1 MNVINLPSEDETLG
15 PLVLDHIYVTED
27 ALVKDVEG
35 SLSPIAP
42 DEKSWDKLALNG
54 LSLAAIATMRTTP
67 IGLLASAVGAAA
79 VSPFFVQLLSRYSV
93 ANAEE
98 QKQLNEAQALEAARF
113 AAYMRKHSMTPVQ
126 AEKAGFRFE
135 PGHPLVGKV
144 YKRHPLA
151 GAATH
156 DKHNLYIPSERYDQI
171 LLAEREAEL
180 IKMLVDMGATRIQIS
195 KKSAEVARSSIDGS
209 ASTDV
214 AGYGGVSASYSSKN
228 DQSRN
233 AMDSREFR
241 LRGKQWHEG
250 DRLTRADYFWL
261 AFEPSWAAVVM
272 AREIGACEAASLEI
286 KETTSFSNDRNIEFQ
301 IQAQMLQ
308 AGANAQITANTK
320 EETEYF
326 ITVEFASAKEP
337 RNQDA

>member
-15 PLVLDHIYVTED
+15 PLVLDHIYVIEGAQVQ
-27 ALVKDVEG
+27 ALEG
-35 SLSPIAP
+35 SPNPSPS
-42 DEKSWDKLALNG
+42 DEKGWDKLALSG
-54 LSLAAIATMRTTP
+54 LSLAAFSIMRTTP
-67 IGLLASAVGAAA
+67 IGLFASAVGAAA
-79 VSPFFVQLLSRYSV
+79 VSPFFVQLISRYSV

-113 AAYMRKHSMTPVQ
+113 AAYMRKHSVTPAH

-151 GAATH
+151 RAATH
-156 DKHNLYIPSERYDQI
+156 DKRNLYIPSERYDQI

-195 KKSAEVARSSIDGS
+195 KKSAEVVRSSIDGF

-214 AGYGGVSASYSSKN
+214 AGYGSGSASCSSKN

-250 DRLTRADYFWL
+250 DRLARADYFWL

-272 AREIGACEAASLEI
+272 AREIGSCEVASLEI
-286 KETTSFSNDRNIEFQ
+286 KETTSFSNDRNLELQ

-308 AGANAQITANTK
+308 AGANAQITTSVK

-326 ITVEFASAKEP
+326 ITVEFAPAKEP

>member
-1 MNVINLPSEDETLG
+1 VNVINLPSEDETLG
-15 PLVLDHIYVTED
+15 PLALDHIYVTEAVPVQ
-27 ALVKDVEG
+27 ALNASPTPD
-35 SLSPIAP
+35 SLA
-42 DEKSWDKLALNG
+42 EKSWDKLALSG
-54 LSLAAIATMRTTP
+54 LSLAAFAMMRTTP
-67 IGLLASAVGAAA
+67 IGLIASAVGAAA
-79 VSPFFVQLLSRYSV
+79 VSPFFVQLISRDSV
-93 ANAEE
+93 ANVEE
-98 QKQLNEAQALEAARF
+98 QKQLNEAQTLEAARF
-113 AAYMRKHSMTPVQ
+113 AAYMRKHSVTPAQ

-156 DKHNLYIPSERYDQI
+156 DKHHLYIPSERYDQI

-195 KKSAEVARSSIDGS
+195 KKSSEVAHSSSDGS
-209 ASTDV
+209 ASADIS
-214 AGYGGVSASYSSKN
+214 GYGGCSASYSSKN
-228 DQSRN
+228 DQTRN

-241 LRGKQWHEG
+241 LRGKQWNEG
-250 DRLTRADYFWL
+250 DRLARADYLWL

-272 AREIGACEAASLEI
+272 AREIGACEVASLEI

-308 AGANAQITANTK
+308 AGANAQITASAK

-326 ITVEFASAKEP
+326 IRVEFAPAKEP
-337 RNQDA
+337 RNQNT

>member
-15 PLVLDHIYVTED
+15 PLVLDHIYVTE
-27 ALVKDVEG
+27 ALPVQAVED
-35 SLSPIAP
+35 SPNP
-42 DEKSWDKLALNG
+42 SPSDGKNWDKLALSG
-54 LSLAAIATMRTTP
+54 LSLAAFATMRTSP
-67 IGLLASAVGAAA
+67 IGLIASAVGAAA
-79 VSPFFVQLLSRYSV
+79 VSPFFVQLISRYSV
-93 ANAEE
+93 ASAEE

-113 AAYMRKHSMTPVQ
+113 AAYMRKHSVTPAH

-214 AGYGGVSASYSSKN
+214 AGYGGGSASYSSKN
-228 DQSRN
+228 NQSRST
-233 AMDSREFR
+233 MDSREFR
-241 LRGKQWHEG
+241 LRGKEWHEG
-250 DRLTRADYFWL
+250 DRLAGANYLWL

-272 AREIGACEAASLEI
+272 AREVGACEVASLEI

-308 AGANAQITANTK
+308 AGANAQINASAK

-326 ITVEFASAKEP
+326 ITVEFAPAKEP
-337 RNQDA
+337 RNQDT